1 MRPRFGHRR
10 RRGQPEGGG
19 SSALP
24 SRSWAYCTAGSSESV
39 FGKCDGPI
47 FDVKE
52 DF

>member
-19 SSALP
+19 SSVLP
-24 SRSWAYCTAGSSESV
+24 SRSWAYCTAGSSESA